1 MSRIKLVPLS
11 GIPTSYKKKNSQ
23 ERFDISKLGNQANLV
38 TPDMLEALN
47 KLAKFV
53 KDEDGEFYITDL
65 YRDWK
70 VQQQGH
76 DDYVSGKRKAFMA
89 PPGKSFHNA
98 GRAVDVSIH
107 ELNFKGAK
115 PAQWLR
121 TLWDIAI
128 PIGFRAIIAKP
139 DMKASEAW
147 HLELPGRDWEK
158 AYGKISNS
166 EVAKCCV
173 LDAGCW
179 DPNEKADTVKKMFLQ
194 SQLIRLGYYE
204 IGEVDGAIGS
214 KTLAVLK
221 KLGID
226 TKSLDEQVST
236 LKSK

>member
-1 MSRIKLVPLS
+1 MSRIQLVPFS
-11 GIPTSYKKKNSQ
+11 GIPSSYKKKNSQ
-23 ERFDISKLGNQANLV
+23 DRFDISQLGNQANMV
-38 TPDMLEALN
+38 TPDMAEALQ
-47 KLAKFV
+47 KLAKAV

-70 VQQQGH
+70 IQQQGY
-76 DDYVSGKRKAFMA
+76 DDYVSGKRKVFMA

-115 PAQWLR
+115 PAQWLKI
-121 TLWDIAI
+121 LWDIAI
-128 PIGFRAIIAKP
+128 PMGFRPIIAKP

-147 HLELPGRDWEK
+147 HFELPGRDWEK
-158 AYGKISNS
+158 AYEKVSNS

-173 LDAGCW
+173 LDIGKW
-179 DPNEKADTVKKMFLQ
+179 NPNEKPEVVKKMFLQ

-204 IGEVDGAIGS
+204 IGEVDGVIGN
-214 KTLAVLK
+214 KTIAVLK

-226 TKSLDEQVST
+226 TKTLDEQINT
-236 LKSK
+236 LKGK